1 MKSGLGLPLALSILT
16 HLTVMLPLALFGKNT
31 VLPERS
37 LEVVLVHSIDNGR
50 GSDAAVQK
58 SETLRNFKARKDA
71 HVKNKMP
78 SSAKLHPVKERGLHH
93 EGIVESDKSRKA
105 DMMSVHEVNADDD
118 REGGQPISTRSSSV
132 DLDIGAGNGS
142 EGMGQDGEQYDN
154 PGSSWQG
161 GLEDGA
167 LPVLPAI
174 RKPEYPRRS
183 RELGEEGTV
192 VLLVEVFADRRP
204 VEIKIISSS
213 GYPRL
218 DKAAVKAIESAVL
231 ALPSGKAFLHKK
243 ISFNFRLEEQE

>member
-142 EGMGQDGEQYDN
+142 EGMGQDGEQYGKVGWKTAPSLSFRRYESLN
-154 PGSSWQG
+154 IPGVQENWARKGQSFSSSRCLQTG
-161 GLEDGA
+161 GLW
-167 LPVLPAI
+167 
-174 RKPEYPRRS
+174 KS
-183 RELGEEGTV
+183 R
-192 VLLVEVFADRRP
+192 
-204 VEIKIISSS
+204 
-213 GYPRL
+213 
-218 DKAAVKAIESAVL
+218 
-231 ALPSGKAFLHKK
+231 
-243 ISFNFRLEEQE
+243 